1 MHQWYWMW
9 KDCTHCASVLRT
21 VCVLASC
28 SNVNWTQDDQVL
40 NLAWII
46 WQHAHITQSLGHGW
60 CSAIVTECLSM
71 SGVRYPLPREMK
83 HVAEWPATATGCCY
97 VACLCSFCSFI
108 FVNDVCTPAVALKED
123 STAVQLARSAVNR
136 PVSLA
141 NNLWTSLSDKLHRD
155 IVFLARKN
163 SMEPGRYLG
172 VCQKLIGNRQTSSYE
187 NSFWVVSLW
196 RCCNLYGGEMRNIR
210 PFVAA
215 SIQRARRLM
224 ESNSVLSW
232 VAW

>member
-1 MHQWYWMW
+1 
-9 KDCTHCASVLRT
+9 
-21 VCVLASC
+21 
-28 SNVNWTQDDQVL
+28 
-40 NLAWII
+40 
-46 WQHAHITQSLGHGW
+46 
-60 CSAIVTECLSM
+60 
-71 SGVRYPLPREMK
+71 MK

-141 NNLWTSLSDKLHRD
+141 NNLWTSLSDQLHRD
-155 IVFLARKN
+155 MVFLARKN

-196 RCCNLYGGEMRNIR
+196 RCCNLYGGEMRNLDLLSLL
-210 PFVAA
+210 A
-215 SIQRARRLM
+215 SREPGGLM

-232 VAW
+232 VAWILLWSPYVIGQTIIFSSCGFFFFFLSIFFPRLISAVGDWMSNILPHMVWP